1 MKLIGEQSKLCV
13 KEMLQLGNNMVNIEC
28 EEWYGM
34 AVSLLQSLGN
44 KKCSLSGLS
53 DSEADWTRIWC

>member
-13 KEMLQLGNNMVNIEC
+13 KETLQLGNNMVNIEC

-34 AVSLLQSLGN
+34 AVSRLQSLWN
-44 KKCSLSGLS
+44 KKV
-53 DSEADWTRIWC
+53 

>member
-28 EEWYGM
+28 EEWCGM
-34 AVSLLQSLGN
+34 AVSLLQRLGN
-44 KKCSLSGLS
+44 KKALS
-53 DSEADWTRIWC
+53 DSEAGWTRIWC